1 MDRIVE
7 KPGRRR
13 NETGQPTFIT
23 RQPSVNARFGATA
36 MTYLAP
42 ATFPSVFTGYR
53 RPIAAIR
60 GGLATSTPRG
70 FADEDGARKTLG
82 IDLQLPAAA
91 QIGASMEHLARIA
104 LG

>member
-1 MDRIVE
+1 
-7 KPGRRR
+7 
-13 NETGQPTFIT
+13 
-23 RQPSVNARFGATA
+23 

-42 ATFPSVFTGYR
+42 ATFPGVFTGYR
-53 RPIAAIR
+53 RPIVAIK
-60 GGLATSTPRG
+60 GGLATTPYRG

-104 LG
+104 LGS

>member
-23 RQPSVNARFGATA
+23 RQPSVNARVGSTA

-42 ATFPSVFTGYR
+42 ATFPSVFTGHR
-53 RPIAAIR
+53 RPVAAIR
-60 GGLATSTPRG
+60 GGLTTSTSWG
-70 FADEDGARKTLG
+70 FANEDGARKTLG
-82 IDLQLPAAA
+82 TDLQLPAAA

>member
-1 MDRIVE
+1 M
-7 KPGRRR
+7 P
-13 NETGQPTFIT
+13 
-23 RQPSVNARFGATA
+23 
-36 MTYLAP
+36 YLAP
-42 ATFPSVFTGYR
+42 ATFPSVFTGFR

-60 GGLATSTPRG
+60 GSLATSTFRG

-91 QIGASMEHLARIA
+91 QIGALMEHLARIA